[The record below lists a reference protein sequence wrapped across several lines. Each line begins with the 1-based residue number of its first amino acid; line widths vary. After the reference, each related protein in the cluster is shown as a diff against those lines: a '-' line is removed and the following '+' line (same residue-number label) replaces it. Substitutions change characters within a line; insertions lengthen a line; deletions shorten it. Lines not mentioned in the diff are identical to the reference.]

1 MKSSQRKKF
10 DGAGSPTNQA
20 LYLLSKKTN
29 DEAFDIM
36 VNRSFMFN
44 ILENEFSNRIEK
56 LSKLPI
62 KKITAD
68 ISIILSE
75 LASVKSK
82 ISNMYIPSIE
92 VIIQSQRELMAEYGE
107 DDLVR
112 DDANFKNLWI
122 ASLESISNACGELNI
137 IDGKIPAHIRAE
149 FEPISMLLSRMINMP
164 MC

>member
-10 DGAGSPTNQA
+10 DGVWSPTNQA

-56 LSKLPI
+56 LSKLPV
-62 KKITAD
+62 KKITSD
-68 ISIILSE
+68 ISIILGE
-75 LASVKSK
+75 LASVKNQ
-82 ISNMYIPSIE
+82 ISNAYIPSIE
-92 VIIQSQRELMAEYGE
+92 VIMQSQRELIMKCGE
-107 DDLVR
+107 EDLVR
-112 DDANFKNLWI
+112 DDDNFKNLWI

-137 IDGKIPAHIRAE
+137 IDVKIPAHIRAE
-149 FEPISMLLSRMINMP
+149 FEPINMLLSRMINMP